1 MSIIKDEFNDIS
13 YLKLY
18 YDLLNLNF
26 QLKNYYLDFIME
38 ALKISIKIKMEDLFL
53 YYIIPYNIL
62 IPDYPIESNEYSN
75 LFKDIFLF
83 DRKEWKENT
92 AKNFYFLLLYFR
104 ANYEKDKIEDLLSR
118 EELWNYYR
126 AILKV
131 FYLFFPNIELPK
143 KFMNHLLGQEPLS
156 FDIIQRN
163 LFFIKPMGEK
173 LILINKNSDEFYE
186 IMKKEKIDLDYQKY
200 YEIKKEKGIRITI

>member
-62 IPDYPIESNEYSN
+62 IPEYQIESNEYSN
-75 LFKDIFLF
+75 LLENIEKNITILFLF
-83 DRKEWKENT
+83 DRKERIEIIAEK
-92 AKNFYFLLLYFR
+92 FYFLLLCFR
-104 ANYEKDKIEDLLSR
+104 ANYEKDKVEDLLSR

-156 FDIIQRN
+156 FDIIRRN

-186 IMKKEKIDLDYQKY
+186 IMKKEK
-200 YEIKKEKGIRITI
+200 